1 MLTMATERK
10 FDDEAAAWKP
20 DPGPVLDP
28 DSPLFT
34 DLEAAMTEV
43 EQAAEADRER
53 RTVDRIRRQTKQPN
67 DVARIF
73 DNRHDVKTEL
83 SLAIDGNEDD
93 REAYVAA
100 KLRRGTAGRTEF
112 YEDSVWLLY
121 RFKKPMEARRDYWGL
136 ALLQAIAMKLDAIG
150 LLQRAMDFVDVA
162 EAK

>member
-1 MLTMATERK
+1 MATERN
-10 FDDEAAAWKP
+10 DEAAAWKP

-34 DLEAAMTEV
+34 DLESATTEA
-43 EQAAEADRER
+43 EQQADADRER
-53 RTVDRIRRQTKQPN
+53 RTVDRIRRTTKRPN
-67 DVARIF
+67 DVVRCF
-73 DNRHDVKTEL
+73 DNRHSVQTEL

-93 REAYVAA
+93 REAYVDL

-112 YEDSVWLLY
+112 YEDAIWLLY

-136 ALLQAIAMKLDAIG
+136 ALLQMIAVKLDAIG